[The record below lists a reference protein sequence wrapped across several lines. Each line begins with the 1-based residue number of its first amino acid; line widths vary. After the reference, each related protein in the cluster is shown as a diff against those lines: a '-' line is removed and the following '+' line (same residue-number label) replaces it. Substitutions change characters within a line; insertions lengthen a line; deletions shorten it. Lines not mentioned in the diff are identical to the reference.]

1 MLKLKIFNL
10 SPLTHIIHNQAGTMM
25 VYPNSSR
32 LEMTRARPDG
42 ASICDGKPLAM
53 AGLDMREMLIY
64 FMQISLDH
72 FTT

>member
-1 MLKLKIFNL
+1 
-10 SPLTHIIHNQAGTMM
+10 MM